1 MALDVSSKDYV
12 QHIAVPILLF
22 IWIIFV
28 ISGLISLITA
38 IVNKNLEFIAVLYFS
53 NLLSFIPYALMFFP
67 TLSIYI
73 TLRDVIEDK
82 KVEDRTKILKAL
94 VTQLVI
100 AAICSLIVILVL
112 REPILTT
119 NLFYEFFTLLCL
131 WIFFISIITLII
143 FVLYSY
149 FGEV

>member
-1 MALDVSSKDYV
+1 MALDVSSKEYV

-38 IVNKNLEFIAVLYFS
+38 IVNQNIEFIAVIYFS

-94 VTQLVI
+94 VTQVVI

-112 REPILTT
+112 REPILTI

-131 WIFFISIITLII
+131 WIFFISVITLII

>member
-1 MALDVSSKDYV
+1 MDLDVSSKEYV

-22 IWIIFV
+22 IWAILV
-28 ISGLISLITA
+28 ISGLISLITG
-38 IVNKNLEFIAVLYFS
+38 IVDQNIDFIWTIYFS

-73 TLRDVIEDK
+73 NIRDVIEDK
-82 KVEDRTKILKAL
+82 KIEDRTKILKAL
-94 VTQLVI
+94 LTQVII
-100 AAICSLIVILVL
+100 AALSSLIIIIILK
-112 REPILTT
+112 EPILTT
-119 NLFYEFFTLLCL
+119 NLFYEFYALFSM
-131 WIFFISIITLII
+131 WIFFISVITLVI

>member
-1 MALDVSSKDYV
+1 MDLDVSSKEYV

-22 IWIIFV
+22 IWAILV
-28 ISGLISLITA
+28 ISGLISLITG
-38 IVNKNLEFIAVLYFS
+38 IVDQNVDFIWTIYFS

-73 TLRDVIEDK
+73 NIRDVIEDK
-82 KVEDRTKILKAL
+82 KIEDRTKILKAL
-94 VTQLVI
+94 LTQVII
-100 AAICSLIVILVL
+100 AALSSLIIIIILK
-112 REPILTT
+112 EPILTT
-119 NLFYEFFTLLCL
+119 NLFYEFYALFSM
-131 WIFFISIITLII
+131 WIFFISVITLVI

>member
-38 IVNKNLEFIAVLYFS
+38 IVNNNIEFIAVLYFS

-82 KVEDRTKILKAL
+82 KVEDRSKILKAL
-94 VTQLVI
+94 VAQVVI
-100 AAICSLIVILVL
+100 AAICSLIVVLIL
-112 REPILTT
+112 REPILTA

-131 WIFFISIITLII
+131 WIFFISVITLII